1 MGFAAQRFGSA
12 WLRTGEFASDE
23 PSILQI
29 AVPWSLYHHRADGR
43 TVLERYLE
51 ERHRRL
57 SPAERACLEA
67 QSAAWL
73 SVWEVTDVEPG
84 ERVTL
89 RDLLSGEERAVR
101 ERTASRSMA
110 RRDAVL
116 ARVVDAEGVSLICGM
131 HPRPL
136 SPIAAADVVRRA
148 RAKLRRKGPVPP
160 ERLRDEGFGRYLIGR
175 WQKTVA
181 ELEARRGMPKALRN
195 TDGDPFLLTTDHFEI
210 APGTKPAVQEALAG
224 IPGVEPPEPGE
235 AAPEWVFLRP
245 GNRTHESWDNT
256 VVGRARIT
264 GDLLH
269 AETNS
274 RERADA
280 LREKIEAA
288 CGEHVRHRARE
299 HGDPLSDAAPRGR
312 TRAPGPPPPD
322 AEQLLLEFKQRHY
335 AGWLDEPIPALR
347 GKTPRQAVRTADG
360 RAAVDVLLK
369 QIENTEQRAAQG
381 ASFDVSGLRRELGLD
396 EGGGS

>member
-12 WLRTGEFASDE
+12 WLRTEEFASDE

-51 ERHRRL
+51 ERWRRL

-73 SVWEVTDVEPG
+73 SVWEVTEVEPG

-89 RDLLSGEERAVR
+89 RDLLSGEARVVR

-116 ARVVDAEGVSLICGM
+116 ARVVDADGVSLICGM

-136 SPIAAADVVRRA
+136 SPFAAAEVVRRA
-148 RAKLRRKGPVPP
+148 RAKLRRKGPVPVA
-160 ERLRDEGFGRYLIGR
+160 RLREESCCRHLIRR
-175 WQKTVA
+175 WEEAVA
-181 ELEARRGMPKALRN
+181 ERGAGRARPTRLTN

-210 APGTKPAVQEALAG
+210 APGMNPAVQEALAG
-224 IPGVEPPEPGE
+224 IPDARAPEPGD
-235 AAPEWVFLRP
+235 ASPEWVFLRP
-245 GNRTHESWDNT
+245 GNRMHKSWDNT
-256 VVGRARIT
+256 IVGRAWIT

-269 AETNS
+269 VETNS
-274 RERADA
+274 RARADA
-280 LREKIEAA
+280 LREEIETA
-288 CGEHVRHRARE
+288 CGDHVRHRARE

-312 TRAPGPPPPD
+312 ARPPEPPPAE
-322 AEQLLLEFKQRHY
+322 AEQLLLEFKQQHY

-347 GKTPRQAVRTADG
+347 GRTPRQAVRTAEG
-360 RAAVDVLLK
+360 RAALDVLLK
-369 QIENTEQRAAQG
+369 EIENTEQRSAQG
-381 ASFDVSGLRRELGLD
+381 APFDVSALRRELGLD